1 MKNILLIILLITG
14 LYARETYKQVRVQ
27 TPDSESISELQRVG
41 LDIDHSHQQPGEW
54 IEFAIPESKIAQ
66 LITTQLNYEIIHEDL
81 EAFYA
86 SRLDNNYES
95 RDFELGSMGGYYTFA
110 EIEEQLDIL
119 YADYPNLITEKV
131 SLGTSLEGRNV
142 WMVKMS
148 DNPNLDEDEAEMLY
162 TGLHHAREP
171 MSYMNLFYFMH
182 WLAENYETDP
192 EAAALLNGRELYFI
206 PAVNPDGLVYNQQI
220 APNGGGMQRKNMRST
235 CLSIMVLI

>member
-14 LYARETYKQVRVQ
+14 LCARDNYKQVRVQ
-27 TPDSESISELQRVG
+27 TPNSESISELQSAG
-41 LDIDHSHQQPGEW
+41 LDIDHSHQQLGEW
-54 IEFAIPESKIAQ
+54 IEFAIPESKIVQ
-66 LITTQLNYEIIHEDL
+66 LITTQLSYEIIHEDL
-81 EAFYA
+81 EVFYA

-119 YADYPNLITEKV
+119 YVNYPNLVTEKV

-148 DNPNLDEDEAEMLY
+148 DNPNLDETEAEMLY

-182 WLAENYETDP
+182 
-192 EAAALLNGRELYFI
+192 
-206 PAVNPDGLVYNQQI
+206 PD
-220 APNGGGMQRKNMRST
+220 
-235 CLSIMVLI
+235 